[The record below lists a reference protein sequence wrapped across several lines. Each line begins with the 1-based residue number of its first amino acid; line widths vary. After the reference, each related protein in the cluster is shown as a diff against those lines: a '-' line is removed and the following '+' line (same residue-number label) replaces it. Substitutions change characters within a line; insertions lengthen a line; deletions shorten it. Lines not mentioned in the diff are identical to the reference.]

1 MNTEQGV
8 RSRYQRNHFS
18 KLRLY
23 YLLALSTIALSIILG
38 QFFVQ
43 HHLHEQESDAR
54 LINVAGRQRM
64 LGQQIAKI
72 ALELSVR
79 TDTLAR
85 QGALERLTAAL
96 YEWRVA
102 QQALRYGND
111 TLMLPANTNETIDSL
126 LAESMPH
133 FEVMVDASGKLHAQ
147 LTNELTIE
155 YTELEPLVMQVLAH
169 ERPFL
174 QTMENIV
181 WHFEQLAAGKVIRLK
196 RTEYLLLGISL
207 MVILLEI
214 LFIFI
219 PTTRRISD
227 TLQKLIQSERD
238 AQQMSKEIGE
248 LYASLD
254 ASYKKISVITLP
266 VSPPRLIA
274 KADKGG
280 NLVEIA
286 SHYSQEIA
294 SHPIRYPAT
303 VAHLFGLQGDG
314 ADDFMETLIDTV
326 AEG

>member
-85 QGALERLTAAL
+85 QGALERLTAAR

-126 LAESMPH
+126 RAESMPH

-147 LTNELTIE
+147 LTN
-155 YTELEPLVMQVLAH
+155 
-169 ERPFL
+169 
-174 QTMENIV
+174 
-181 WHFEQLAAGKVIRLK
+181 
-196 RTEYLLLGISL
+196 
-207 MVILLEI
+207 
-214 LFIFI
+214 
-219 PTTRRISD
+219 
-227 TLQKLIQSERD
+227 
-238 AQQMSKEIGE
+238 
-248 LYASLD
+248 
-254 ASYKKISVITLP
+254 
-266 VSPPRLIA
+266 
-274 KADKGG
+274 
-280 NLVEIA
+280 
-286 SHYSQEIA
+286 
-294 SHPIRYPAT
+294 
-303 VAHLFGLQGDG
+303 
-314 ADDFMETLIDTV
+314 
-326 AEG
+326 